1 MSAARGQ
8 RGFSL
13 IEVVVAFAILALSL
27 GALYQSAGGSVRGMQ
42 EVERRSA
49 AVLLARSLLELH
61 DTVPEGGFVRDG
73 RSESGGYW
81 RISATRDLS
90 AAGDDMWP
98 LYHVEVEVWDA
109 DARAAPVFRVAT
121 LRPEREPDELEGR

>member
-1 MSAARGQ
+1 MSFRHQ

-49 AVLLARSLLELH
+49 AVLLARSLMELH

-73 RSESGGYW
+73 RTESGGYW
-81 RISATRDLS
+81 RVSATRDPS
-90 AAGDDMWP
+90 AADAPMWP
-98 LYHVEVEVWDA
+98 LYQVEIEVWDA
-109 DARAAPVFRVAT
+109 GARSAPLFRVAT